1 MIFAIEIDIEIDN
14 KIDIVIA
21 IEIAI
26 VYICI
31 SLKQK
36 MEIYKGNSQ
45 TYSEE
50 LKAINTKYNT
60 ISFLR
65 LISILLFLGSLFY
78 YIKTSESVF
87 VIMAIVL
94 FAGFLVLMRIHS
106 KLSFQRKIKTALV
119 AINKNEITYL
129 ERKSIPFE
137 NGAEFNDFHHPY
149 AYDLDIFGDHS
160 LFQNLNRTA
169 TYIGKKT
176 LAKQLLTL
184 LPNVEILKNHQA
196 VQELKDKLNWRQEF
210 LAFAK
215 VGQDS
220 ETFYKTLLQWRGYNS
235 KPLSKGAVVI
245 SYLFPTLFA
254 SCIIA
259 YLLTSNMVFLTYSS
273 YLFVINLG
281 VLGNFTKRIQMEI
294 AQSENINTIIS
305 QYSLLVQKIENE
317 NFQSEKLK
325 ELQQKLN
332 FKGQKASAHLQKL
345 AELFSSMETIGNF
358 VTALLFNGTFLFNL
372 HVLKSMIAWKK
383 EHAEV
388 LEEWLEV
395 IGEFEMLNSLA
406 NFAYNNPEF
415 AYPLLNADYEISFSN
430 LSHPLLNP
438 ATRVGNEVQFQPQSF
453 MILTG
458 SNMSGKSTFL
468 RSLGINMV
476 LAGMGSP
483 VCASKAN
490 VHPLPVLVS
499 MRLSDSLSDSESYFF
514 AEIKRLKQIMDELEE
529 NPAFVL
535 LDEILRG
542 TNSDDKRNG
551 TIEVVKK
558 VIAKKAIGAIATH
571 DIEVCLTTNE
581 FPDILTNKC
590 FEVEINNDELHF
602 DYTLR
607 DGICKN
613 KSATFLMK
621 KMGVI

>member
-1 MIFAIEIDIEIDN
+1 
-14 KIDIVIA
+14 
-21 IEIAI
+21 
-26 VYICI
+26 
-31 SLKQK
+31 
-36 MEIYKGNSQ
+36 MEIYKSNSQ
-45 TYSEE
+45 KYSEE
-50 LKAINTKYNT
+50 LKAINTKYNS

-65 LISILLFLGSLFY
+65 FISILLFLGSLFY

-87 VIMAIVL
+87 AVMAMVL
-94 FAGFLVLMRIHS
+94 FASFVFLMRIHS
-106 KLSFQRKIKTALV
+106 KLSFQKKIKTALV
-119 AINKNEITYL
+119 EISENEITYL

-149 AYDLDIFGDHS
+149 AYDLDIFGEHS

-169 TYIGKKT
+169 TFIGKKT

-184 LPNVEILKNHQA
+184 LPNDEILKNHQA
-196 VQELKDKLNWRQEF
+196 VQELKEKLNWRQEF

-215 VGQDS
+215 VGQDN
-220 ETFYKTLLQWRGYNS
+220 ETLYKTLLQWSVFNS
-235 KPLSKGAVVI
+235 KPLSKGAVFI
-245 SYLFPTLFA
+245 SYLFPALFL
-254 SCIIA
+254 SCFLG
-259 YLLTSNMVFLTYSS
+259 YLITSNTVFLS
-273 YLFVINLG
+273 YLSFLFIFNLMI
-281 VLGNFTKRIQMEI
+281 LGGFLKRIQMEI
-294 AQSENINTIIS
+294 AQADNINVIIS
-305 QYSLLVQKIENE
+305 QYGLLVQKIENE
-317 NFQSEKLK
+317 TFQSEKLIA
-325 ELQQKLN
+325 LQQKLHFQN
-332 FKGQKASAHLQKL
+332 QKASVHLQQL
-345 AELFSSMETIGNF
+345 AELFSKMDSIGNF

-372 HVLKSMIAWKK
+372 HVLKSLIAWKK
-383 EHAEV
+383 QHAVV

-406 NFAYNNPEF
+406 NFSYNNPDF
-415 AYPLLNADYEISFSN
+415 VYPTLNTNFEIDFSN

-476 LAGMGSP
+476 LSGMGSP
-483 VCASKAN
+483 VCATQAN

-514 AEIKRLKQIMDELEE
+514 AEIKRLKQIMDELEA

-581 FPDILTNKC
+581 YPNILTNKC
-590 FEVEINNDELHF
+590 FEVEISNDELHF

-613 KSATFLMK
+613 KSATFLMQ

>member
-1 MIFAIEIDIEIDN
+1 
-14 KIDIVIA
+14 
-21 IEIAI
+21 
-26 VYICI
+26 
-31 SLKQK
+31 

-45 TYSEE
+45 NYSKE
-50 LKAINTKYNT
+50 LKSINKRYNS
-60 ISFLR
+60 ISFIR
-65 LISILLFLGSLFY
+65 LISVLLFLGSLFY

-87 VIMAIVL
+87 VFMAAIL
-94 FAGFLVLMRIHS
+94 FTGFIILMRIHS
-106 KLSFQRKIKTALV
+106 KLSFQKKIKSALV
-119 AINKNEITYL
+119 DINENEITYL

-137 NGAEFNDFHHPY
+137 NGIEFNDFHHPY

-169 TYIGKKT
+169 TFIGKKT

-184 LPNVEILKNHQA
+184 LSNDEILKNHEA
-196 VQELKDKLNWRQEF
+196 VQELKEKLDWRQEF
-210 LAFAK
+210 LALAK
-215 VGQDS
+215 VGHDS
-220 ETFYKTLLQWRGYNS
+220 EFFYKTLLQWRVYNS
-235 KPLSKGAVVI
+235 KPLSKGSVVI
-245 SYLFPTLFA
+245 SYLFPALFV
-254 SCIIA
+254 SCLLA
-259 YLLTSNMVFLTYSS
+259 YFMTSNMVFLKYSS
-273 YLFVINLG
+273 FLFVINLG
-281 VLGNFTKRIQMEI
+281 VLGNFTKRIKMEI

-317 NFQSEKLK
+317 GFKSDKLK
-325 ELQQKLN
+325 DLQQKLN
-332 FKGQKASAHLQKL
+332 FKNQKASAHLQKL
-345 AELFSSMETIGNF
+345 AELFSNMETIGNF

-383 EHAEV
+383 VHAEV

-406 NFAYNNPEF
+406 NFSYNNPEF
-415 AYPLLNADYEISFSN
+415 VYPTLNTNYEIGFSN

-438 ATRVGNEVQFQPQSF
+438 KTRVGNEVLFYPQSF

-468 RSLGINMV
+468 RSLGVNMV
-476 LAGMGSP
+476 LTGMGSP
-483 VCASKAN
+483 VCASQAN

-514 AEIKRLKQIMDELEE
+514 AEIKRLKQIMDELEA

-590 FEVEINNDELHF
+590 FEVEISNNELHF

>member
-1 MIFAIEIDIEIDN
+1 
-14 KIDIVIA
+14 
-21 IEIAI
+21 
-26 VYICI
+26 
-31 SLKQK
+31 
-36 MEIYKGNSQ
+36 MEIYKSNSQ
-45 TYSEE
+45 SYSQE

-65 LISILLFLGSLFY
+65 FISILLLLGSLFY

-87 VIMAIVL
+87 VISAIVL
-94 FAGFLVLMRIHS
+94 FAGFIVLMRIHS
-106 KLSFQRKIKTALV
+106 KLSFQKKIKSALV
-119 AINKNEITYL
+119 KINENEITYL

-149 AYDLDIFGDHS
+149 AYDLDIFGEHS

-169 TYIGKKT
+169 TFIGKKT

-184 LPNVEILKNHQA
+184 LPNVEILKNHNA
-196 VQELKDKLNWRQEF
+196 VQELKEKLNWRQEF
-210 LAFAK
+210 LALAK

-220 ETFYKTLLQWRGYNS
+220 ETFYKTLLQWRVYNS
-235 KPLSKGAVVI
+235 MPLSKGAVVI
-245 SYLFPTLFA
+245 SYLLPALFA
-254 SCIIA
+254 SCIIG
-259 YLLTSNMVFLTYSS
+259 YLITSNMVFLTYSS
-273 YLFVINLG
+273 FLFVINLG

-305 QYSLLVQKIENE
+305 QYSLLVQKIEEE
-317 NFQSEKLK
+317 NFESEKLK
-325 ELQQKLN
+325 VLQQKLN
-332 FKGQKASAHLQKL
+332 FKNQKASAHLQKL
-345 AELFSSMETIGNF
+345 AELFSNMETIGNF

-406 NFAYNNPEF
+406 NFAYNNPDF
-415 AYPLLNADYEISFSN
+415 VYPELNSDYEISFSD

-438 ATRVGNEVQFQPQSF
+438 ASRVGNEVQFQPQSF

-476 LAGMGSP
+476 LSGMGSP
-483 VCASKAN
+483 VCASQAN

-514 AEIKRLKQIMDELEE
+514 AEIKRLKQIMDELEA

-590 FEVEINNDELHF
+590 FEVEISNNELHF